1 MKKLIIITIILAF
14 VSCKKEQ
21 HDLTVKG
28 SVEGLQKG
36 YLYLKKAQD
45 TIIVTIDSL
54 AITGDSNFEL
64 HSSLETPEVFYLAL
78 DKNSNKEESIS
89 FFADK
94 GITEINTTLKNFS
107 VDAKIKGSKQ
117 QAVLEEYLSMISK
130 FNNKSLDLYKANFD
144 AFKANDTSLTK
155 KISKERDNL
164 LRKKYLYTAN
174 FALTNKDSEVAPF
187 IALTEIY
194 DANVKL
200 LDTINNALTPSIKSS
215 KYGLELQNFID
226 RIKAEEQVEE

>member
-1 MKKLIIITIILAF
+1 MKRIILLAVLCII

-45 TIIVTIDSL
+45 TTIITIDSL

-64 HSSLETPEVFYLAL
+64 HSSLEEPEVFYLAL

-94 GITEINTTLKNFS
+94 GITEINTTLKNFA

-117 QAVLEEYLSMISK
+117 QAILEEYLAMISK

-144 AFKANDTSLTK
+144 AYKANDTSLTNQ
-155 KISKERDNL
+155 ISTERDNL
-164 LRKKYLYTAN
+164 IRKKYLYTTN
-174 FALTNKDSEVAPF
+174 FALTNKDSEVAPY

-194 DANVKL
+194 DANIKL
-200 LDTINNALTPSIKSS
+200 LDTINSALMPNIKTS
-215 KYGLELQNFID
+215 KYGLELQKFID
-226 RIKAEEQVEE
+226 RIKAEEAQE